1 MTVRPEKRPPVKKS
15 GAANRAKKHTDELLD
30 EALEESFPA
39 SDPPAVPATPK
50 SRSTSKKK

>member
-1 MTVRPEKRPPVKKS
+1 MTVRPKKRPPVKKS